1 MVLSP
6 PRPEQIGTFLLAFTR
21 VAGLVFAAP
30 VLGNRNIPAQVRI
43 LFSLLLT
50 MVLLP
55 LLPAAPVAPESA
67 GFLPAMIS
75 EVLLGAF
82 LGFVGTLLFAAAE
95 LGGHLA
101 GYPMGFAIAN
111 VLSAETERQTS
122 VLSSLFALTALLTF
136 VLSDAH
142 HLFLAALLKSFR
154 SLPLGGFAVNGGA
167 TSSLIRLSTGIF
179 SFGFALAAPVL
190 AVTLFITVAM
200 GILSRSMPQI
210 DVFFMGFVVNT
221 GAGIFM
227 LFLSIPFFLAAI
239 QRLIEILDGE
249 LHAILR
255 IAG

>member
-1 MVLSP
+1 MDLTT
-6 PRPEQIGTFLLAFTR
+6 PRPEQVGTFLLAFTR

-43 LFSLLLT
+43 LLSLLLT
-50 MVLLP
+50 MVVLP
-55 LLPAAPVAPESA
+55 LLPAAPFAPESA

-75 EVLLGAF
+75 EGILGAF
-82 LGFVGTLLFAAAE
+82 LGFIGALLFAAAE

-101 GYPMGFAIAN
+101 GYSMGFAIAN
-111 VLSAETERQTS
+111 VISAESEHQTS
-122 VLSSLFALTALLTF
+122 VLSSLFSLTALLTF

-154 SLPLGGFAVNGGA
+154 SLPLGGFVVNGGA
-167 TSSLIRLSTGIF
+167 ASSLVRMSTGIF
-179 SFGFALAAPVL
+179 TFGFALAAPVL
-190 AVTLFITVAM
+190 AVTLFLTVAM

-221 GAGIFM
+221 GVGIFM
-227 LFLSIPFFLAAI
+227 LYLSIPFFLAAI
-239 QRLIEILDGE
+239 QRLIEILNVE
-249 LHAILR
+249 LYAILR